1 MDFSY
6 LEIWNWLTT
15 KDDTSFQD
23 VENAIEDETRDENQE
38 FWD

>member
-1 MDFSY
+1 MKRQE
-6 LEIWNWLTT
+6 LP

-38 FWD
+38 FWDTKR